1 MDVVNKIELKDQKVL
16 EIVVDEDPLNPR
28 EDDNFT
34 TMLCFH
40 NGYSLGDK
48 HQFNQDDYSSWDELY
63 DAIIKE
69 ERPLVIKELHMYDH
83 SGIAIST
90 EPFSCR
96 WDSGQIG
103 YVWISQNHIDSIG
116 CNIKDTETWQDY
128 IKRLE
133 NYLDSEVNT
142 YNDYVQGNT
151 YGFRILNHNGDV
163 IDSCYGFY
171 GDDFSKNGLY
181 DYIGKDLLETV

>member
-1 MDVVNKIELKDQKVL
+1 MDVVNKIELKNQKVL
-16 EIVVDEDPLNPR
+16 EIVRDEDPLNPR
-28 EDDNFT
+28 KDDNFT

-40 NGYSLGDK
+40 KNYDLGDI
-48 HQFNQDDYSSWDELY
+48 HQFNQDDYTSWDELY

-103 YVWISQNHIDSIG
+103 YIWISQSHIDSIG

-171 GDDFSKNGLY
+171 GEDFSKNGLY